1 MTQTTLNVIDYYIS
15 NDFCRGGNGEDER
28 QLLEERRLI
37 AAAPDLLA
45 VLEGAYK
52 HFLQHMERDWFD
64 DDDQDVMQ
72 QMFAAIA
79 RAKGLDQ

>member
-1 MTQTTLNVIDYYIS
+1 MTQATLNVIDYYIS
-15 NDFCRGGNGEDER
+15 NDFCRGGNGEDEG

-79 RAKGLDQ
+79 KAKGN

>member
-1 MTQTTLNVIDYYIS
+1 MTQATLNVIDYYIS

-37 AAAPDLLA
+37 AAAPAMLA
-45 VLEGAYK
+45 ALERIVHTELIGGSAIS
-52 HFLQHMERDWFD
+52 MR
-64 DDDQDVMQ
+64 MT
-72 QMFAAIA
+72 ASNAIA